1 MCIIRG
7 EHGHNLFALRIYDIV
22 SCFRSLQN
30 NFDAM
35 SQALSDMFEQRAIS
49 FLPFSPTEGQ
59 SRLLHVF
66 GRFAATSKSRCALL
80 VKGYAGTGKTTTVQ
94 AMVKAV
100 ESYGLNVVL
109 LAPTGRAAKVL
120 ANYSGRLA
128 TTIHRQIYFK
138 RSDRTG
144 KIWFELKENK
154 SEDTIFIVDEA
165 SMIGSD
171 PMNFKFDDL
180 ASGDVLDDLI
190 THVYSGE
197 RCKLMFIGDE
207 AQLPPVGSDK
217 SPALVGDGL
226 KLNYDLF
233 LAEVQLREVI
243 RQAQDSGILYNAT
256 LLRYLIVQ
264 RSNDYPKFLVQG
276 FTDIVRVESD
286 IQPLIEQMYSTYG
299 MDDSIVITRSN
310 KRANLFNQQIRTRI
324 LGHEDEINSGDR
336 MMVLR
341 NSDYWLQKEHEA
353 MGFIAN
359 GDTIQIKRIRT
370 FEERGSFKF
379 CKAVIELVDYPDLPE
394 LEVILLCNPIYEETP
409 ALSSE
414 KMRELWNL
422 VAQDY
427 AEEGFSKMRKLIQK
441 DPYFNALQVKFAY
454 AITCHKSQGGQWSA
468 VFIDPGYIPP
478 DTPAYEWNRWMYTA
492 ITRSKKQVF
501 LVGLGDEM
509 FDSEKP
515 E

>member
-1 MCIIRG
+1 VFPF
-7 EHGHNLFALRIYDIV
+7 FAVKFDV
-22 SCFRSLQN
+22 MSESL
-30 NFDAM
+30 
-35 SQALSDMFEQRAIS
+35 SKMFEERALS
-49 FLPFSPTEGQ
+49 FLPFQPTEGQ

-94 AMVKAV
+94 AMVQAV

-120 ANYSGRLA
+120 ANYTGKVA

-138 RSDRTG
+138 RSDRSG

-197 RCKLMFIGDE
+197 RCKVMFIGDE

-217 SPALVGDGL
+217 SPALVAEGL
-226 KLNYDLF
+226 KLNYDLY

-264 RSNDYPKFLVQG
+264 RSADFPKFSVHG
-276 FTDIVRVESD
+276 WSDMVRVDSD
-286 IQPLIEQMYSTYG
+286 IQPLIESMYSAYG
-299 MDDSIVITRSN
+299 MDDTIIITRSN

-341 NSDYWLQKEHEA
+341 NSDFWLQKEHESI
-353 MGFIAN
+353 GFIAN
-359 GDTIQIKRIRT
+359 GDTIQIKRIRQ
-370 FEERGSFKF
+370 FEERGSFRF
-379 CKAVIELVDYPDLPE
+379 CKAVIELVDYPELPE

-414 KMRELWNL
+414 KMKELWNL
-422 VAQDY
+422 VAKDY
-427 AEEGFSKMRKLIQK
+427 AEEGFTRMRKLIQK
-441 DPYFNALQVKFAY
+441 DPYYNALQVKFAY

-468 VFIDPGYIPP
+468 VFVESGYIPP
-478 DTPAYEWNRWMYTA
+478 DMAAYEWNRWMYTA
-492 ITRSKKQVF
+492 MTRSKKEVY
-501 LVGLGDEM
+501 LVGMGDDFFEE
-509 FDSEKP
+509 EKKD
-515 E
+515 

>member
-1 MCIIRG
+1 
-7 EHGHNLFALRIYDIV
+7 
-22 SCFRSLQN
+22 
-30 NFDAM
+30 
-35 SQALSDMFEQRAIS
+35 
-49 FLPFSPTEGQ
+49 
-59 SRLLHVF
+59 
-66 GRFAATSKSRCALL
+66 
-80 VKGYAGTGKTTTVQ
+80 
-94 AMVKAV
+94 
-100 ESYGLNVVL
+100 
-109 LAPTGRAAKVL
+109 
-120 ANYSGRLA
+120 
-128 TTIHRQIYFK
+128 
-138 RSDRTG
+138 

-197 RCKLMFIGDE
+197 RCKVMFIGDE

-217 SPALVGDGL
+217 SPALVADGL
-226 KLNYDLF
+226 KLDYDLF

-264 RSNDYPKFLVQG
+264 RASDFPKFSVSG
-276 FTDIVRVESD
+276 WSDMVRVDSD
-286 IQPLIEQMYSTYG
+286 IQPLIESMYSAYG
-299 MDDSIVITRSN
+299 MDDSIIITRSN
-310 KRANLFNQQIRTRI
+310 KRANLYNQQIRTRI

-353 MGFIAN
+353 IGFIAN
-359 GDTIQIKRIRT
+359 GDTIQIRRIKQ
-370 FEERGSFKF
+370 FDERGSFRF
-379 CKAVIELVDYPDLPE
+379 CKAVIELVDYPELPE

-427 AEEGFSKMRKLIQK
+427 ADEGFTRMRKSIQK
-441 DPYFNALQVKFAY
+441 DPYYNALQVKFAY

-468 VFIDPGYIPP
+468 VFIDSGYIPP
-478 DTPAYEWNRWMYTA
+478 DMAAYEWNRWMYTA
-492 ITRSKKQVF
+492 MTRSKKQVF
-501 LVGLGDEM
+501 LVGMGEE
-509 FDSEKP
+509 FFEEGKQ